1 MTWGWVS
8 TVSHHRWMS
17 AIALKAPMYVQT
29 MGLAIVCFQIIIE
42 SPVVGGYKKVHVN
55 WRLCIKTKDRYLNV

>member
-42 SPVVGGYKKVHVN
+42 APVVGGIR
-55 WRLCIKTKDRYLNV
+55 RLM